1 MPTKLY
7 NLIKPYTSP
16 ILYNP
21 ILPLYNPVLPLYN
34 PYITLHNPGLNRR
47 QCRGPT
53 PSKTRDA
60 KGFSCAL
67 AMKRGRPRADDVSRS
82 GASRRRQIDAMSP
95 ETLREHRSLE
105 CARVT
110 RSRAGGSSGPMQP
123 EASGSGSENG
133 RQMEAMSP
141 ETLREHRS
149 QRPYR

>member
-1 MPTKLY
+1 
-7 NLIKPYTSP
+7 
-16 ILYNP
+16 
-21 ILPLYNPVLPLYN
+21 
-34 PYITLHNPGLNRR
+34 
-47 QCRGPT
+47 
-53 PSKTRDA
+53 
-60 KGFSCAL
+60 
-67 AMKRGRPRADDVSRS
+67 MKRGRLRADDVSRS
-82 GASRRRQIDAMSP
+82 GASRRRQIDAT

-149 QRPYR
+149 QRPYRQNLRSWTWLLMLFSLSTAGPDCSHLSGIAVCSAAA